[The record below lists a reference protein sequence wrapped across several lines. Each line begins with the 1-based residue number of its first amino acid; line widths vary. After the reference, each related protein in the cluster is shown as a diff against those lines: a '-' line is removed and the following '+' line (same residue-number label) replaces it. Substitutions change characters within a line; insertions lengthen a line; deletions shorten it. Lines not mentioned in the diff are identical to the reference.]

1 MNFNI
6 QFCVFQL
13 IVVKDSNLG
22 SKYGALGLALEINLV
37 FEVTHDSKPKE
48 CLHA

>member
-1 MNFNI
+1 MNFDI

-13 IVVKDSNLG
+13 IVVKDSKLG
-22 SKYGALGLALEINLV
+22 SRHGALGLALEITMV

-48 CLHA
+48 CFHA